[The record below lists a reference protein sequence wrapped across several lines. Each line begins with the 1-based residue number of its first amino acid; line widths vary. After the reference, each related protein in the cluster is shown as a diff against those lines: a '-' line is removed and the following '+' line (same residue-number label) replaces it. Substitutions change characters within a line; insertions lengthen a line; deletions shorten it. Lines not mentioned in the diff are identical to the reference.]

1 MVCLFTQ
8 TKNEFNMKK
17 INALVGML
25 LIAGGAYAQTTW
37 TLDKNHSKVGFNVTH
52 MAVSEVE
59 GNFKEFDGTIVSKA
73 DDFNGADVTFTAK
86 TASIDTDNEKRDG
99 HLKSPDFF
107 EAEKY
112 PEISFKGILS
122 KDGGKYKLKGDLT
135 MHGVTKKT
143 EFDVTYGGSVD
154 TGRGMKAGFK
164 LTGKVDRK
172 EYGLTWAN
180 KTPGGEMVVSD
191 TVEIICKIEAEKKA

>member
-1 MVCLFTQ
+1 
-8 TKNEFNMKK
+8 MKK
-17 INALVGML
+17 INALVGL
-25 LIAGGAYAQTTW
+25 LLVAGSTYAQTTW
-37 TLDKNHSKVGFNVTH
+37 TLDRNHSKVGFNVTH

-59 GNFKEFDGTIVSKA
+59 GNFKDFDGTIVSKA
-73 DDFNGADVTFTAK
+73 ADFNGADVTFTAK

-112 PEISFKGILS
+112 PEITFKGTLA

-135 MHGVTKKT
+135 MHGVTKKV

-154 TGRGMKAGFK
+154 TGRGTKAGFK

-172 EYGLTWAN
+172 DYGLTWAN
-180 KTPGGEMVVSD
+180 KTPGGELVVSD
-191 TVEIICKIEAEKKA
+191 TVEIICKIEADKKA